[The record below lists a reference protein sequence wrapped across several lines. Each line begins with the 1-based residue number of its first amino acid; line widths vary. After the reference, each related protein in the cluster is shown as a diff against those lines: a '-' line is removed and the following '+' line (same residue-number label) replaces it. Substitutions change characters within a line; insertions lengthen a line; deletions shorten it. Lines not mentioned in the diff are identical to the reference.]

1 MSIFLINPF
10 VLTPITTIVRTF
22 FDAGYTVASSATTVT
37 QTTYK
42 TLNTTEVSGKNY
54 AIFWH
59 AILANQSTASDAI
72 ALLFESPTTRQR
84 FNMESQDATDQL
96 SVGGAYSYVGGTNKT
111 FTLDALEEATITN
124 DIENY
129 SLSGLELDDSDL
141 QNYDGGQTDSTST
154 TYATKASVTIT
165 EPGDYLIIAS
175 ASLLQSA
182 AAVTKCRVFD
192 GTTAYGETT
201 AIYAQD
207 VSNWVPYWHVR
218 KLTLT
223 NQTISLQI
231 GRVAATGTASI
242 REASVIALKL
252 DKFENNYYAEQMTE
266 QTTTTTTA
274 FGAIGLSSNF
284 SVTNPSNKHLLI
296 AAGELRHGA
305 TNSSVLARLFNASTS
320 VDYAGTHFREAN
332 ATTEYMP
339 TVVCRIVD
347 FTQATN
353 DIEWQFY
360 VEGNTGRIRNMAIAL
375 LDLGTP

>member
-1 MSIFLINPF
+1 MSIYLINPYIF
-10 VLTPITTIVRTF
+10 PAPTITRTF
-22 FDAGYTVASSATTVT
+22 FDAGYTAAASATTT
-37 QTTYK
+37 AQTTYK
-42 TLNTTEVSGKNY
+42 TLNTTETSGKSY

-72 ALLFESPTTRQR
+72 ALLFESPTTHQR
-84 FNMESQDATDQL
+84 FNMESQDATDQH
-96 SVGGAYSYVGGTNKT
+96 SVGGAYSYAGGTNKT
-111 FTLDALEEATITN
+111 FTLDALEETNITN

-129 SLSGLELDDSDL
+129 SLSGLELDASDL
-141 QNYDGGQTDSTST
+141 QNYSAGQSDRNSTP
-154 TYATKASVTIT
+154 YLAKASVTIT

-182 AAVTKCRVFD
+182 AGVTKVRVFD
-192 GTTAYGETT
+192 GTTAYGEQSGT
-201 AIYAQD
+201 IYSQD
-207 VSNWVPYWHVR
+207 VSNWIPYWHVR

-223 NQTISLQI
+223 NQTISLDWA
-231 GRVAATGTASI
+231 RVGATGTASI
-242 REASVIALKL
+242 RQASIIALKL

-266 QTTTTTTA
+266 QTTTTTTV

-284 SVTNPSNKHLLI
+284 SVANPSNKHLLI
-296 AAGELRHGA
+296 AAADLRHGA

-320 VDYAGTHFREAN
+320 VDYAGTHFREPN

-347 FTQATN
+347 LTQATN

-360 VEGNTGRIRNMAIAL
+360 VEGNTGRITNMAIAL